1 MALGVFV
8 QRGLH
13 RMSLTPLMRDSVVNL
28 IFDITDREASHTKSE
43 TNVVDSLYEGE
54 DVSHHVYFV
63 MTSCV
68 MICSCN
74 VRHDSLVERA
84 A

>member
-1 MALGVFV
+1 
-8 QRGLH
+8 
-13 RMSLTPLMRDSVVNL
+13 MRDSVVNL

-43 TNVVDSLYEGE
+43 TNVVDSPYESE
-54 DVSHHVYFV
+54 DVSHHV

-74 VRHDSLVERA
+74 VRDNTLVKRA
-84 A
+84 E